1 MNPGSSAFLSGRH
14 ACVRSAAA
22 ALCVLI
28 AGSLSAHPQWK
39 EANCIAVAD
48 DEGGLS
54 LTIKFDVPSYL
65 TGKIPKEAPIEELD
79 ALMSAPADLQKA
91 MGAAPG
97 KFLRSLKVSAD
108 GVPVR
113 LELRQFPETE
123 AMRTQ
128 SVRQGEAD
136 RYPVLMN
143 ARFGARLPAGTSRV
157 EVAFPPELGTVF
169 TNFRKGMEYQV
180 VTAVIPGE
188 SAVFDVDL
196 PAVGLLVFL
205 GWGFEHVIPAGW
217 DHCLFMLAMFLCAGT
232 VKLAL
237 LRSLVFTA
245 GHAVTLTLVVT
256 GALPPTGPWIE
267 PVIAFTIGWAGYEAW
282 RGAILPVRWVIPLSF
297 GLVHGLGFAA
307 AAADRLEGWDR
318 AGIAELLVGFNLGI
332 ETAQVG
338 IVLISAALFALVERR
353 MPSLPARK
361 AAAMAVGATGVVV
374 CLERA
379 FSLLSG

>member
-1 MNPGSSAFLSGRH
+1 MNLRPSAFLSGQH
-14 ACVRSAAA
+14 ACVRSALTAF
-22 ALCVLI
+22 CVLM
-28 AGSLSAHPQWK
+28 AGALSAHPQWK

-48 DEGGLS
+48 DSGELS

-65 TGKIPKEAPIEELD
+65 TGKIPKDAPIEELD
-79 ALMSAPADLQKA
+79 ALMSAPSALRKA
-91 MGAAPG
+91 MDAAPDR
-97 KFLRSLKVSAD
+97 FLRSLKVTAD
-108 GVPVR
+108 GVPVA
-113 LELRQFPETE
+113 LELRQFPETD
-123 AMRTQ
+123 AMRAQ

-143 ARFGARLPAGTSRV
+143 ARFGTRLPAGTGRV

-188 SAVFDVDL
+188 SAAFDVDL
-196 PAVGLLVFL
+196 PNAGLLVFL
-205 GWGFEHVIPAGW
+205 SWGVEHVIPAGW

-232 VKLAL
+232 VRLAL

-282 RGAILPVRWVIPLSF
+282 RGAILPVRWVVPLTF

-318 AGIAELLVGFNLGI
+318 SGVVELLVGFNLGI

-338 IVLISAALFALVERR
+338 IVLLSAAFFTLVERR
-353 MPSLPARK
+353 MPSVPVRK
-361 AAAMAVGATGVVV
+361 AAAIAVGATGIVV
-374 CLERA
+374 CFERA